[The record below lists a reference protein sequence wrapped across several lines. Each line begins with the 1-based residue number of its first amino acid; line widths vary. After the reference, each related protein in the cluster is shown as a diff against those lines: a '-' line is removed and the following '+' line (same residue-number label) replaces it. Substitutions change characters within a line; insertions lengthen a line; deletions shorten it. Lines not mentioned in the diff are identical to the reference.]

1 MMHLQQQQ
9 KRIDEGNAAHR
20 SVPRAKVFSTVGK
33 PLITSFNSGVPQHV
47 VQKLLGHASPHMT
60 AHYANSR
67 VLHQPGEKPQVTWS
81 AQDGSRRRHAIGAAS

>member
-33 PLITSFNSGVPQHV
+33 PLTTSYERGVDLVAIQ
-47 VQKLLGHASPHMT
+47 QMLGHWHVGTTMR
-60 AHYANSR
+60 Y
-67 VLHQPGEKPQVTWS
+67 VTPS
-81 AQDGSRRRHAIGAAS
+81 ATFIEDAYRRAVSGTLAGLEGAGDAD